1 MSRAVRLKEDADS
14 SKEEADGAGMSDR
27 EVSRRLRP
35 KEDAADGT
43 FRGID
48 ADTGTVAPALLTSY
62 YDITPNTGSTR
73 ASQASQS
80 AFGFV
85 DQYFPP
91 SDLSQF
97 QSTYGLPQQTAE
109 EVGGHVSDA
118 KCVEDADN
126 CGEANLDMQYLMA
139 VSQAP
144 TSYGTCLTQTG
155 S

>member
-126 CGEANLDMQYLMA
+126 CGEANLG
-139 VSQAP
+139 V
-144 TSYGTCLTQTG
+144 
-155 S
+155 

>member
-1 MSRAVRLKEDADS
+1 MCICLYMCMCMCMYMYVYVYVYVYVGVYVCVCFPLPRLCLHLS
-14 SKEEADGAGMSDR
+14 
-27 EVSRRLRP
+27 
-35 KEDAADGT
+35 T
-43 FRGID
+43 F
-48 ADTGTVAPALLTSY
+48 TSPY
-62 YDITPNTGSTR
+62 
-73 ASQASQS
+73 
-80 AFGFV
+80 
-85 DQYFPP
+85 QYFPP